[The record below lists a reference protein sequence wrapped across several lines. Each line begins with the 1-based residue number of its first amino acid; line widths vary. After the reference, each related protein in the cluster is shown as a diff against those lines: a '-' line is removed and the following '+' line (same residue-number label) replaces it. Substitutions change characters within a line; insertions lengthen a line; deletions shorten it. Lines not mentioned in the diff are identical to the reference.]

1 MAVVFDEVVGT
12 VEPER
17 GVAAEDTTS
26 SAESGAAGCCDV
38 AQIRRAVERIA
49 VRRARLFAD

>member
-12 VEPER
+12 VEPE
-17 GVAAEDTTS
+17 
-26 SAESGAAGCCDV
+26 GAAAASETTAPAEGGGADDPHEL
-38 AQIRRAVERIA
+38 RRELKRLA

>member
-12 VEPER
+12 VEPESS
-17 GVAAEDTTS
+17 TS
-26 SAESGAAGCCDV
+26 SETTAPAEGGGAADS
-38 AQIRRAVERIA
+38 QELRRELKRLA

>member
-12 VEPER
+12 VEPE
-17 GVAAEDTTS
+17 GSAASEATAP
-26 SAESGAAGCCDV
+26 AEGGGTADSHEL
-38 AQIRRAVERIA
+38 RRELKRLA